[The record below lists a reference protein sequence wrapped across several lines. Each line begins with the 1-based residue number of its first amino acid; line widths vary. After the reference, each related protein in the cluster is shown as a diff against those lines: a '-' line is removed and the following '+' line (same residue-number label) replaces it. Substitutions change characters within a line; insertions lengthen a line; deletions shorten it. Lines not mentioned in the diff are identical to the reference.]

1 MKYMMKRK
9 MIFFVEKLV
18 VSNKIVRKHY
28 MFKVKEV
35 QKILQWKLLNT
46 NGRNKPIWRGFL
58 TFSGLHQEKTCWR
71 SFLRTWEAIKKGIM
85 QIFIDQISIHK
96 QLGISFER
104 MVNAIIALIKE
115 VEVILK
121 RVASSNAFAENE

>member
-1 MKYMMKRK
+1 
-9 MIFFVEKLV
+9 
-18 VSNKIVRKHY
+18 
-28 MFKVKEV
+28 
-35 QKILQWKLLNT
+35 
-46 NGRNKPIWRGFL
+46 
-58 TFSGLHQEKTCWR
+58 
-71 SFLRTWEAIKKGIM
+71 M